1 MPQKWLRKCQALLW
15 ILKTL
20 SLAGLWCIIK
30 LVSISPSPIL
40 CRNLALSGS
49 AGDLNYFLSLFAHRL
64 MCEIRLG
71 SSQEIGLSHCG
82 SWRKLKG
89 NNLSNECLCCL
100 IPYYAYLYTQPC
112 LCILRYTKLYSISIH
127 STAYTLYSYVKGI
140 ENGLFYVLWQW
151 TEPESKALQFYVIFP
166 SLGRECSL
174 KFHIE
179 IQLSECMRPFQ
190 RYEYPHTTL
199 TLAPA
204 HINTHTH
211 IHMQYANFAKQN
223 ASTWQRE
230 RGSLGLGLGL

>member
-1 MPQKWLRKCQALLW
+1 MRDSVRKQPRDRLITLWQLEEIERQQSIEWMSLLFDTLLC
-15 ILKTL
+15 ISLYSAL
-20 SLAGLWCIIK
+20 SL
-30 LVSISPSPIL
+30 
-40 CRNLALSGS
+40 
-49 AGDLNYFLSLFAHRL
+49 
-64 MCEIRLG
+64 
-71 SSQEIGLSHCG
+71 
-82 SWRKLKG
+82 
-89 NNLSNECLCCL
+89 
-100 IPYYAYLYTQPC
+100 YT
-112 LCILRYTKLYSISIH
+112 LSIH
-127 STAYTLYSYVKGI
+127 STEYTLYSYVKGI

-151 TEPESKALQFYVIFP
+151 SEAESKALQFYVILP

-179 IQLSECMRPFQ
+179 IQLPECIRPFQ